1 MAAPS
6 GAPPR
11 LDDAGISKRHRLG
24 KVRVSCGAAAVN
36 HRHVFEAGGVAG
48 VSSRD
53 RGASAARP
61 GR

>member
-11 LDDAGISKRHRLG
+11 LDDADISKRHRLG

-36 HRHVFEAGGVAG
+36 HCLAFAVGGGDVI
-48 VSSRD
+48 
-53 RGASAARP
+53 
-61 GR
+61 